1 MVLWDTNA
9 VIYLLDEKPDS
20 PQKLILDDIYNLFQ
34 AQISD
39 ITEIELLSWRSPSPY
54 QWEALN
60 RFIDN
65 SEVLGLSKEVKH
77 KTAEIRRTTRVK
89 VPDAIIAATAIVNGL
104 YLITRNT
111 KDFAPIV
118 ELKVLNPWEVI

>member
-1 MVLWDTNA
+1 MFIWDTNA
-9 VIYLLDEKPDS
+9 VIYMLQGLQTEKVNVILAN
-20 PQKLILDDIYNLFQ
+20 LIN
-34 AQISD
+34 AHKVNISD
-39 ITEIELLSWRSPSPY
+39 ITEIELLSWRNPTKEG
-54 QWEALN
+54 WEALN

-118 ELKVLNPWEVI
+118 ELKVLNPWEES